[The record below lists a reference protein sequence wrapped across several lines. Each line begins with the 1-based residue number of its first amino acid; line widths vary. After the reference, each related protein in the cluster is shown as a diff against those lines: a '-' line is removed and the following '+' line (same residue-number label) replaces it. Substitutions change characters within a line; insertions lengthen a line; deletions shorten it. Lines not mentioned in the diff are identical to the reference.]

1 MKKIL
6 LTNDDGL
13 TAPGLTTLIHELQ
26 RTGKYDLR
34 VVAPEK
40 EQSGVGHCIT
50 IHWPLLAERAVLPD
64 PVGAV
69 PAYQVAG
76 TPADCVKL
84 AITNLFPDFVP
95 DLVIS
100 GINRGPNVGMNVLYS
115 GTVAGALEAVING
128 LPAVALSLDTPASG
142 LWHYAL
148 AAEVSVPIIAAAIEH
163 GLPEWTA
170 LNVNIPNRPQS
181 EIRGLRLT
189 RQGRSGFKEYY
200 VEEQADPTPGPSTPL
215 DRLGA
220 VSAVEPSTER
230 RTGRRRFRL
239 EGNMLFRDTDAGI
252 DAIALREGWVSVSPL
267 GLSLYHSGAV
277 KDIQK
282 WSLFKE

>member
-13 TAPGLTTLIHELQ
+13 TAPGLTTLVHELH
-26 RTGKYDLR
+26 RTGRYDLR

-50 IHWPLLAERAVLPD
+50 IHWPLYAEKAVLPD
-64 PVGAV
+64 PISSVQAF
-69 PAYQVAG
+69 QVAG

-84 AITNLFPDFVP
+84 AITNLFPDFAP

-128 LPAVALSLDTPASG
+128 LSAVALSLDVPASG
-142 LWHYAL
+142 IWHFAL
-148 AAEVSVPIIAAAIEH
+148 AAEIAIPVIDAVIAN
-163 GLPEWTA
+163 GLPHWTA

-181 EIRGLRLT
+181 EIKGMRLT

-200 VEEQADPTPGPSTPL
+200 VEEQQE
-215 DRLGA
+215 GA
-220 VSAVEPSTER
+220 
-230 RTGRRRFRL
+230 RRRFRL
-239 EGNMLFRDTDAGI
+239 EGSMLFRDQDVDI
-252 DAIALREGWVSVSPL
+252 DAIALREGWVAATPL
-267 GLSLYHSGAV
+267 GLSLLHAPGL
-277 KDIQK
+277 KDLAHWK
-282 WSLFKE
+282 LWKA